1 VPKKTDTFMEI
12 VEPQLPVELTNPST
26 SPQKSPYNSEDE
38 NDSPPKEDV
47 MKRVRERRYFQCSKC
62 NYTSERLQNIE
73 RHKRSKHKIILCKPC
88 NKDFVDQG
96 EKNHHELRVHLKNVC
111 SICKK
116 TFRENIFF
124 KRHMIY
130 NHKN

>member
-1 VPKKTDTFMEI
+1 MPKKTDTFMEI

-47 MKRVRERRYFQCSKC
+47 MKRVRDRRYFQCYKC

-96 EKNHHELRVHLKNVC
+96 EKNHHELRVQKMFALFARKL
-111 SICKK
+111 SEK
-116 TFRENIFF
+116 IFSL
-124 KRHMIY
+124 RDT
-130 NHKN
+130 

>member
-1 VPKKTDTFMEI
+1 MEI

-26 SPQKSPYNSEDE
+26 SPQKTPYNSEDE
-38 NDSPPKEDV
+38 NDSPPKEDL
-47 MKRVRERRYFQCSKC
+47 MKKVRARYFQCSKC
-62 NYTSERLQNIE
+62 NYTPEGLQNIE